1 MSAIIANPKTKQ
13 TKAAAKAS
21 RKKTQRPSAQ
31 SEPEISLPPA
41 HDWRTTDEDEIN
53 RRRLRAR
60 EGSFVIRNGDARF
73 PVFSTFSVGSGSG
86 LTYAVEIRDV
96 TGRQFACACQDFR
109 KNGLGTCKHV
119 EAVLLHL
126 EARFKRLFTQAVKD
140 GSTRVDVMPD
150 DAADSLRVERGL
162 ERLPA
167 AVRKWF
173 ADDGSLTNASVDD
186 ALAVLEKLRAAD
198 LPELRLS
205 QEIVP
210 WLEAR
215 RHRVDNCN
223 TIAITY

>member
-1 MSAIIANPKTKQ
+1 MTLPIAKLKSKKSARIACPASKPRRL
-13 TKAAAKAS
+13 AK
-21 RKKTQRPSAQ
+21 K

-41 HDWRTTDEDEIN
+41 HDWRPTDEDEIN

-60 EGSFVIRNGDARF
+60 EGSLVIRKSDARF
-73 PVFSTFSVGSGSG
+73 PVFSNFSVGSGSG

-119 EAVLLHL
+119 EAALLQL
-126 EARFKRLFTQAVKD
+126 EARFKRLFAKAVKG
-140 GSTRVDVMPD
+140 GSPRVDVVPD
-150 DAADSLRVERGL
+150 DVANTLRVERGL

-173 ADDGSLTNASVDD
+173 ADDGRLSGTPPED
-186 ALAVLEKLRAAD
+186 ALATLEKLRAAD

-205 QEIVP
+205 QEIGP
-210 WLEAR
+210 WLEVR
-215 RHRVDNCN
+215 RHRAERKELVAN
-223 TIAITY
+223 TS